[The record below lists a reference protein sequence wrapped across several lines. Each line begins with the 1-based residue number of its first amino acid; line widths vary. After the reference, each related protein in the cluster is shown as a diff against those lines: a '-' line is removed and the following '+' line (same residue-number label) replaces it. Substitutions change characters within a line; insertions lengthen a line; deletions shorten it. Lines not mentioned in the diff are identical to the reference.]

1 VNDTP
6 VLEIRVLR
14 PGDEHVLGLVAPDVF
29 DELIDLQ
36 LAREFLRDERHHL
49 VVALE
54 ANLVIGFAS
63 GVTYL
68 HPDKPLELWIN
79 EVGVAPT
86 HQRRGVG
93 RNLVDAL
100 LDLGRTLGCQAAWV
114 LTERSNASARRLYGS
129 AGGLEATEDTIL
141 YAFALRKQTSS

>member
-1 VNDTP
+1 M
-6 VLEIRVLR
+6 LEIRVLR
-14 PGDEHVLGLVAPDVF
+14 PGDESVLGHVALDVF

-36 LAREFLRDERHHL
+36 LAREFLRDEHHHL

-54 ANLVIGFAS
+54 TDLVIGFAS

-93 RNLVDAL
+93 RDLVNAL

-114 LTERSNASARRLYGS
+114 LTERSNTSARRLYAA
-129 AGGLEATEDTIL
+129 AGGLESTEDTIL
-141 YAFALRKQTSS
+141 YAFELGKQTSS

>member
-1 VNDTP
+1 MNDAP

-14 PGDEHVLGLVAPDVF
+14 PGDESVLGHVAPDVF
-29 DELIDLQ
+29 DELIDPQ
-36 LAREFLRDERHHL
+36 LAREFLRDEHHHL

-54 ANLVIGFAS
+54 TDLVIGFAS

-93 RNLVDAL
+93 RDLVDAL
-100 LDLGRTLGCQAAWV
+100 LDLGRTLGCQEAWV
-114 LTERSNASARRLYGS
+114 LTERSNTSARRLYAA
-129 AGGLEATEDTIL
+129 AGGLESTEDTIL
-141 YAFALRKQTSS
+141 YAFELGKQTSS